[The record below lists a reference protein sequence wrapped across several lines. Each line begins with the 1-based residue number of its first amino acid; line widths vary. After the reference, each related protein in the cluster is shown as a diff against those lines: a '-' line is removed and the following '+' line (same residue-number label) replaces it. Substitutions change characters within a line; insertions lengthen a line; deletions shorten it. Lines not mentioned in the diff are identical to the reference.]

1 MSFKLLPDLSVLT
14 NGPDALILQV
24 DKALRTVF
32 ATAAS
37 RRPYPDAGVEEVEM
51 SETEKRHAAGLMRV
65 NHSGEVCAQALY
77 QGQALTARNPD
88 TARALI
94 EASEEE
100 TEHLAWCEKRLN
112 ELGSHKSF
120 FNPFWYA
127 GSFTLG
133 ALAGALGD
141 KWNLGFLAETE
152 RQVEGHLN
160 EHLSELP
167 EQDAKSRAIVE
178 QMKVDEM
185 KHADTAIEQGGVPLP
200 MPVRQAMQ
208 MTSKVLT
215 FAAYRL

>member
-1 MSFKLLPDLSVLT
+1 MSFKLLPDLSVLA

-24 DKALRTVF
+24 DKALRTLF
-32 ATAAS
+32 ATAVS

-120 FNPFWYA
+120 FNPLWYA

-167 EQDAKSRAIVE
+167 VQDAKSRAIVE

-200 MPVRQAMQ
+200 MPVRQAME

>member
-1 MSFKLLPDLSVLT
+1 MPFKNFPAFPA
-14 NGPDALILQV
+14 GPDAFILQI

-32 ATAAS
+32 ATASS
-37 RRPYPDAGVEEVEM
+37 RRPYPDDGLAEVDM
-51 SETEKRHAAGLMRV
+51 SEAEKRHAAGLMRV

-77 QGQALTARNPD
+77 QGQALTARNPEA
-88 TARALI
+88 ARALI

-100 TEHLAWCEKRLN
+100 TEHLAWCEKRLS

-120 FNPFWYA
+120 LNPLWYA

-160 EHLSELP
+160 GHLSELP
-167 EQDAKSRAIVE
+167 AQDAKSRAIVE
-178 QMKVDEM
+178 QMKTDEI
-185 KHADTAIEQGGVPLP
+185 KHAETAIEHGGAPLP
-200 MPVRQAMQ
+200 LPVRQAMQ
-208 MTSKVLT
+208 LTSKVLT
-215 FAAYRL
+215 FAAYRI

>member
-1 MSFKLLPDLSVLT
+1 MPFKFLPNLSA
-14 NGPDALILQV
+14 GPDALILQV

-32 ATAAS
+32 ATSAS
-37 RRPYPDAGVEEVEM
+37 RRPYPDAGLAEAEM
-51 SETEKRHAAGLMRV
+51 SEADKRHAAGLMRV

-77 QGQALTARNPD
+77 QGQALTARNPE
-88 TARALI
+88 AVRALI

-100 TEHLAWCEKRLN
+100 TEHLAWCEKRLD

-120 FNPFWYA
+120 LNPLWYA

-152 RQVEGHLN
+152 HQVEGHLN

-167 EQDAKSRAIVE
+167 EQDVKSRAIVE

-185 KHADTAIEQGGVPLP
+185 KHADTAIAHGGVPLP

-208 MTSKVLT
+208 LTSKVLT
-215 FAAYRL
+215 FAAYRV